1 MVTNMNTS
9 ENTKLT
15 PKDPEQKTN
24 DKAADVKDTKK
35 DTSKNTASQADN
47 KKLEEAKAKKTDD
60 TDDTEDTEEEVNA
73 DELFKHRE
81 SIALTPENA
90 WFSASVGGLISLKII
105 NAEGKE
111 EFFERV
117 VIRRS
122 FPVTAP
128 DEFLSVREP
137 DSRKNGRGAEIGMI
151 RNIHIFDTDTVALL
165 NAELELRYFTPE
177 IKKIL
182 SAKEKFG
189 YCYWEADTTA
199 GVISFVLNNPY
210 SNIRILE
217 DKRIFISDM
226 DGNCFIIPDPKKLD
240 RQSYKYIEI
249 YI

>member
-15 PKDPEQKTN
+15 PQDPKTEKAAAAKDVKKDKNNKKDAAQAENQ
-24 DKAADVKDTKK
+24 KAAD
-35 DTSKNTASQADN
+35 
-47 KKLEEAKAKKTDD
+47 AKKTENAPDD
-60 TDDTEDTEEEVNA
+60 AGEEEVDA

-81 SIALTPENA
+81 SINLTPD
-90 WFSASVGGLISLKII
+90 
-105 NAEGKE
+105 
-111 EFFERV
+111 ERV

-151 RNIHIFDTDTVALL
+151 RNIHIFDKATVDLL

>member
-15 PKDPEQKTN
+15 PQDPKTEKAAAAEDVKKDKNNKKDAAQAENQ
-24 DKAADVKDTKK
+24 KAAD
-35 DTSKNTASQADN
+35 
-47 KKLEEAKAKKTDD
+47 AKKTENAPDD
-60 TDDTEDTEEEVNA
+60 AGEEEVDA

-81 SIALTPENA
+81 SINLTPDNA
-90 WFSASVGGLISLKII
+90 WFSPSTGGLISLKII
-105 NAEGKE
+105 NAEGVE
-111 EFFERV
+111 ENFERV

-151 RNIHIFDTDTVALL
+151 RNIHIFDKATVDLL